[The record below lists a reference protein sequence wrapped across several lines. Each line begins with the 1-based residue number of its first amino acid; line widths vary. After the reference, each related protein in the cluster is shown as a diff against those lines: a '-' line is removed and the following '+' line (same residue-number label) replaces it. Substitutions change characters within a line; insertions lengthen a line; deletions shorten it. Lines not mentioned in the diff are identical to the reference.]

1 MLVTKALLSR
11 NFCIRRRKTR
21 EPVEQTPADD
31 ERTEVPLAVLEEGVA
46 SGSNETRIKHEN
58 DSNNARQRSRED
70 GAESKDKDFIE
81 TKKVTNTGNG
91 FLVDWKAWK
100 EVQSQNPITTCLI
113 FVTNYSMYIIN
124 RYIRL

>member
-11 NFCIRRRKTR
+11 NFCIRQRKNR
-21 EPVEQTPADD
+21 ESAGQTPADD
-31 ERTEVPLAVLEEGVA
+31 VRTEVPLALLEEGVA
-46 SGSNETRIKHEN
+46 SDPNGTGIQLEN
-58 DSNNARQRSRED
+58 DSNNVRQRSRDD
-70 GAESKDKDFIE
+70 GAESKDKEFIE

-113 FVTNYSMYIIN
+113 FVTNYSLYIIN